1 MSSERRASSASSAST
16 DSMRLRSRMSGC
28 ERAGS
33 AQMAGSAVFSSIAVS
48 SRRRRGASKILP
60 QIANLLANRGV
71 GVLEVGNHVCFS
83 LRQFGS
89 QAKSECRGRYQRAD
103 VGEQVSVRGVEGEA
117 IL

>member
-33 AQMAGSAVFSSIAVS
+33 AQMAGSAVFSSMAAS

-71 GVLEVGNHVCFS
+71 GVLEVGNHVSFS
-83 LRQFGS
+83 LRQFCS
-89 QAKSECRGRYQRAD
+89 QAKSECHGCHERAG
-103 VGEQVSVRGVEGEA
+103 VGEEISVSYVEREVV
-117 IL
+117 L